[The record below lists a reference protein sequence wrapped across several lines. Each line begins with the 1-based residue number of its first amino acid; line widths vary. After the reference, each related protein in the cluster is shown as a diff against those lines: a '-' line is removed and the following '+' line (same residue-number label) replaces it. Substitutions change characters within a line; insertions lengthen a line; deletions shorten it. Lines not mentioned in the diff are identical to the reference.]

1 MGVEMRTVDHFLPL
15 PGLMRVRVPTP
26 TPYLQVT

>member
-15 PGLMRVRVPTP
+15 PGIMSVRVLPTL
-26 TPYLQVT
+26 YLQVT